1 MEEKGKFL
9 QDLTTLLKIAKTNG
23 NSITRQEIQDYFSD
37 MELTQNQWAM
47 IYQYISSQDVRIEGY
62 EKVEEPIVM
71 EEEESQENPV
81 EDAIMSIYM
90 DELKDKKDLTPEQE
104 QFVAKKM
111 LCGDENAKNL
121 LIESNLN
128 LVIQV
133 AKKYKNKGLPEGDLI
148 QEGNIGLLMGIH
160 EYELGLG
167 KTFHQFVQ
175 ESIERAIEQALEEDK
190 RETMSAKK
198 VASRANEL
206 NELATEMA
214 KELEREATP
223 QELAQRMGITENEVR
238 EIMKIS
244 LDAISVIETNP
255 GKQS

>member
-1 MEEKGKFL
+1 VK
-9 QDLTTLLKIAKTNG
+9 
-23 NSITRQEIQDYFSD
+23 
-37 MELTQNQWAM
+37 
-47 IYQYISSQDVRIEGY
+47 IEGY
-62 EKVEEPIVM
+62 EKEEEPIVM
-71 EEEESQENPV
+71 EEEENQENPV

-167 KTFHQFVQ
+167 KTFHQFLQ
-175 ESIERAIEQALEEDK
+175 EAIERAIEQALEEDK